1 MPRRPGAPR
10 THRVSAAAGRGGWR
24 GGRPQPAPTGRS
36 TVCCP
41 PPRRAERARAGAAAN
56 PGAAPHLPPAPTL
69 PAAAA
74 PPAAPERGLPRSPAY
89 LPMAGSRRPG
99 GEGGEGQGLALPCLA
114 GLDCAAPGWGG
125 RRGSGQRRQL
135 AHWRAPLRLRRLRRG
150 ERGGDGPACLR
161 RPRGSRLDR
170 PGHSSARPGA
180 RLAERPPAAWR
191 GQPRRWQPGRPR
203 RGVPGTRACFLV
215 SGPVLLQCV
224 ITPPQEAPRNAR
236 PAARQDPFPSPLPTW
251 VVGLRAPLTFRGISF

>member
-170 PGHSSARPGA
+170 PGTARPAPGHGWRSA
-180 RLAERPPAAWR
+180 PPRPGGDSPGGGSRVALAAVSLELGLASLCRVLFSSNVLSLLLR
-191 GQPRRWQPGRPR
+191 KL
-203 RGVPGTRACFLV
+203 PGTRA
-215 SGPVLLQCV
+215 
-224 ITPPQEAPRNAR
+224 PRPGR
-236 PAARQDPFPSPLPTW
+236 TPSPPHCRP
-251 VVGLRAPLTFRGISF
+251 G